1 MLSTCVMQPID
12 MIKVRVQVAGD
23 AGKNANPFS
32 ILAQFLKTEGAL
44 KLYKGLDSALVRQA
58 TYTTTRFGVFLN
70 LMDAAK
76 ARNNGK
82 NPSLLERCLIS
93 ITAGGIGAIVG
104 NPADLC
110 LIRM

>member
-1 MLSTCVMQPID
+1 

-23 AGKNANPFS
+23 AGKSANPFT
-32 ILAQFLKTEGAL
+32 ILASFIKNEGVL

-76 ARNNGK
+76 ARKNG
-82 NPSLLERCLIS
+82 
-93 ITAGGIGAIVG
+93 
-104 NPADLC
+104 
-110 LIRM
+110 

>member
-1 MLSTCVMQPID
+1 

-23 AGKNANPFS
+23 AGQSANPIT
-32 ILAQFLKTEGAL
+32 ILVKFLKTEGPL

-70 LMDAAK
+70 LMDWAK
-76 ARNNGK
+76 ARKDGK

-93 ITAGGIGAIVG
+93 ITAGGVGAVVG

-110 LIRM
+110 LI